1 LTFSSEPPKKQIK
14 VENKVQEEAAADDTK
29 AESPATEAKAEDAKV
44 DDVKSEIID
53 EAAVKAPAPAAA
65 TKPAPAPTKP
75 APAPKP
81 APASSLPNGL
91 PPGLPTGNPIP
102 VNHNVAASLS
112 NPASIV
118 EERGE
123 VSALYVGRVI
133 GKGGEM
139 IRDLQARSG
148 CRIDVDQ
155 KVPPGQPRVITYRGT
170 RRTVD
175 FAKRLVHMLCQESS
189 SEADLPLGEAK
200 REYLVVPA
208 QSVGKIIGRGGEMIR
223 ELQSRSSAKIQVDH
237 SGTSG
242 LNQDE
247 KQVTITGTEQSVSK
261 AKEMVL
267 FLVANPM
274 MDAMQAINMLV
285 EEKVHRGGVWGSGP
299 PYPTM
304 PSQGQNMQPNAGPG
318 GGGGYGGGG
327 YDQQAPHYG
336 GAPAAAPAYAAPQ
349 ANPYGAPVAPY
360 ATSAPVYQHQQHQQQ
375 APPAGYGQQGQQ
387 FGASGGVEMEVFYSA
402 KNFMGRIIGQKGVT
416 INDLQRRSACDIQI
430 NQDVPPG
437 QECEIS
443 IRGSREGVEMAK
455 QMLRE
460 IIEIGPNHPYAG
472 GNRKYCTHNTQDI
485 MKLCQSFILTS
496 ICLLFYFSQNLVVEV
511 AAVEAEVVEVAAVAA
526 AGTSSQ
532 HMGRHLR
539 RMVVTSSRNKLLLTD
554 RSTASGIRRKLMGC
568 KWEDTKHLKQPPMPS
583 RQIICPTNNLSTPM
597 DSRQQLHQQRR

>member
-1 LTFSSEPPKKQIK
+1 LPFSSEPPKKQMK
-14 VENKVQEEAAADDTK
+14 VDSKVQEDSAADDTK
-29 AESPATEAKAEDAKV
+29 AESPATEVDAAKAEK
-44 DDVKSEIID
+44 KM
-53 EAAVKAPAPAAA
+53 EAPAEAPAAA
-65 TKPAPAPTKP
+65 AAVKTAP

-81 APASSLPNGL
+81 AAASKPAPASSQPNGFI
-91 PPGLPTGNPIP
+91 PGLPTGNPTA
-102 VNHNVAASLS
+102 VNPNAAASLS

-123 VSALYVGRVI
+123 VSAMYVGRVI

-175 FAKRLVHMLCQESS
+175 FAKRLVLLLCQENS
-189 SEADLPLGEAK
+189 SESDLPLGEAK

-247 KQVTITGTEQSVSK
+247 KQVTITGTEQSVTK

-299 PYPTM
+299 PYANM
-304 PSQGQNMQPNAGPG
+304 PSQGMNMQLNAGPG
-318 GGGGYGGGG
+318 GGGGYGG
-327 YDQQAPHYG
+327 YEQQAPHYG
-336 GAPAAAPAYAAPQ
+336 GAQAAAPAYAAPA
-349 ANPYGAPVAPY
+349 ANPYGAPMAPY
-360 ATSAPVYQHQQHQQQ
+360 AAPVPAYQQQQQ
-375 APPAGYGQQGQQ
+375 APPAAYGQQGQQGQQ

-443 IRGSREGVEMAK
+443 IRGSRQGVEMAK

-472 GNRKYCTHNTQDI
+472 GNRK
-485 MKLCQSFILTS
+485 
-496 ICLLFYFSQNLVVEV
+496 
-511 AAVEAEVVEVAAVAA
+511 
-526 AGTSSQ
+526 
-532 HMGRHLR
+532 
-539 RMVVTSSRNKLLLTD
+539 
-554 RSTASGIRRKLMGC
+554 
-568 KWEDTKHLKQPPMPS
+568 
-583 RQIICPTNNLSTPM
+583 
-597 DSRQQLHQQRR
+597 

>member
-1 LTFSSEPPKKQIK
+1 
-14 VENKVQEEAAADDTK
+14 VEDKVQEESAVDDTK
-29 AESPATEAKAEDAKV
+29 ADESPPATEAKAEDAKV
-44 DDVKSEIID
+44 NGEV
-53 EAAVKAPAPAAA
+53 EAKAPAPVADA
-65 TKPAPAPTKP
+65 KPAPTP

-81 APASSLPNGL
+81 AAASKPAPAASSLPNGL
-91 PPGLPTGNPIP
+91 PPGLPTGNGNPTP
-102 VNHNVAASLS
+102 VNPNVAASLS

-175 FAKRLVHMLCQESS
+175 FAKRLVHTLCQENS

-242 LNQDE
+242 VNQDE
-247 KQVTITGTEQSVSK
+247 KQVTITGTEQSVTK

-267 FLVANPM
+267 LLVANPM

-299 PYPTM
+299 PYPNM

-318 GGGGYGGGG
+318 GGGGYGGG

-349 ANPYGAPVAPY
+349 ANPYGAPGGQY
-360 ATSAPVYQHQQHQQQ
+360 AAPVPAYQQQQHHQQQQ
-375 APPAGYGQQGQQ
+375 APPAAYGQQQGQQ
-387 FGASGGVEMEVFYSA
+387 QHGGASGGVEMEVFYSA

-443 IRGSREGVEMAK
+443 IRGSRQGVEMAK

-472 GNRKYCTHNTQDI
+472 GNRK
-485 MKLCQSFILTS
+485 
-496 ICLLFYFSQNLVVEV
+496 
-511 AAVEAEVVEVAAVAA
+511 
-526 AGTSSQ
+526 
-532 HMGRHLR
+532 
-539 RMVVTSSRNKLLLTD
+539 
-554 RSTASGIRRKLMGC
+554 
-568 KWEDTKHLKQPPMPS
+568 
-583 RQIICPTNNLSTPM
+583 
-597 DSRQQLHQQRR
+597 